1 MQVCHSW
8 FLATISEFW
17 NECGIHEMRPCSVYW
32 VRLVIFNDN
41 WGYFMRI
48 AQLGLI
54 LALVSLISACSGN
67 NPLRGTTT
75 VTPEALSS
83 TATEADRESTIWD
96 VFNNDVSTSPVKVNR
111 YIWQASLEVLDFM
124 PIERIDPFSG
134 IIVMGYGT
142 PPGGRTA
149 YRATVHV
156 SEPALDA
163 RTLRVALATRN
174 GPAFAET
181 MRALEDAILSRAR
194 QIRRDDGRL

>member
-1 MQVCHSW
+1 
-8 FLATISEFW
+8 
-17 NECGIHEMRPCSVYW
+17 MRTAQIG
-32 VRLVIFNDN
+32 LV
-41 WGYFMRI
+41 
-48 AQLGLI
+48 
-54 LALVSLISACSGN
+54 LALVSLLSACSESGG
-67 NPLRGTTT
+67 LRSLGTI
-75 VTPEALSS
+75 TPEALSN
-83 TATEADRESTIWD
+83 TATEEDQESTIWD
-96 VFNNDVSTSPVKVNR
+96 VFNTNVSTNPVKVNR

-124 PIERIDPFSG
+124 PIESIDPFSG

-163 RTLRVALATRN
+163 RTLRVALATRS
-174 GPAFAET
+174 GPASTET

>member
-1 MQVCHSW
+1 
-8 FLATISEFW
+8 
-17 NECGIHEMRPCSVYW
+17 
-32 VRLVIFNDN
+32 
-41 WGYFMRI
+41 MRI
-48 AQLGLI
+48 AQIGLV
-54 LALVSLISACSGN
+54 LALISFLSACSDSGV
-67 NPLRGTTT
+67 LRNLGT

-83 TATEADRESTIWD
+83 TEADRESTIWD
-96 VFNNDVSTSPVKVNR
+96 AFNASVSTTPVKVNR
-111 YIWQASLEVLDFM
+111 YIWQASIEVLDFM

-174 GPAFAET
+174 GPASADT

>member
-1 MQVCHSW
+1 
-8 FLATISEFW
+8 
-17 NECGIHEMRPCSVYW
+17 
-32 VRLVIFNDN
+32 
-41 WGYFMRI
+41 MRI

-54 LALVSLISACSGN
+54 LALVSLLSACSG
-67 NPLRGTTT
+67 LGGLGSLTTIT
-75 VTPEALSS
+75 TNTS
-83 TATEADRESTIWD
+83 TSDIATEGDRETTIWD
-96 VFNNDVSTSPVKVNR
+96 AFNTNLSTAPVKVNR
-111 YIWQASLEVLDFM
+111 YIWQASLEILDFM
-124 PIERIDPFSG
+124 PIESIDPFSG

-163 RTLRVALATRN
+163 RSLRVALATRS
-174 GPAFAET
+174 GPATAET

>member
-1 MQVCHSW
+1 
-8 FLATISEFW
+8 
-17 NECGIHEMRPCSVYW
+17 
-32 VRLVIFNDN
+32 
-41 WGYFMRI
+41 MRI
-48 AQLGLI
+48 AQIGLV
-54 LALVSLISACSGN
+54 LALISFLSACSDSGV
-67 NPLRGTTT
+67 LRSLGT
-75 VTPEALSS
+75 VTTEALSG
-83 TATEADRESTIWD
+83 TETYRESTIWD
-96 VFNNDVSTSPVKVNR
+96 ALNTSVSTTPVKVNR

-149 YRATVHV
+149 YRGTVHV

-163 RTLRVALATRN
+163 RTLRVALATPN
-174 GPAFAET
+174 GPASADT